1 MLQIKDV
8 FFIRYFHKDILTK
21 DIMTWNHFQDTIATH
36 FTFMLT
42 MSSSWSMC
50 KLDTHR
56 LAASTSSI
64 STRTLSSFRIF
75 TVVTFPYRQNKLNT
89 RSQLTISWSSPCT
102 SSTLFGTDG
111 EGRKSGVGN
120 ESPLAPT
127 LRGFSLFVSK
137 LVEPPVFASKRVD
150 LSVFVTKR
158 VDPLVFVSERVFVWS
173 TNLWANCYFVYAK
186 RPNRKKTD
194 GEQSNARYMFKLRKS
209 KGRRPESA

>member
-1 MLQIKDV
+1 MLQRSKT
-8 FFIRYFHKDILTK
+8 FLSLDILTK
-21 DIMTWNHFQDTIATH
+21 DIMTWNHLQGTITTH

-89 RSQLTISWSSPCT
+89 RSQLTSSWSSPCT
-102 SSTLFGTDG
+102 SSTLLGTDWV
-111 EGRKSGVGN
+111 GRKSEVGY

-127 LRGFSLFVSK
+127 LRGWSLFVFKWVDSS
-137 LVEPPVFASKRVD
+137 VFA
-150 LSVFVTKR
+150 TMR
-158 VDPLVFVSERVFVWS
+158 VDPLVFVWS
-173 TNLWANCYFVYAK
+173 TNL
-186 RPNRKKTD
+186 
-194 GEQSNARYMFKLRKS
+194 
-209 KGRRPESA
+209 